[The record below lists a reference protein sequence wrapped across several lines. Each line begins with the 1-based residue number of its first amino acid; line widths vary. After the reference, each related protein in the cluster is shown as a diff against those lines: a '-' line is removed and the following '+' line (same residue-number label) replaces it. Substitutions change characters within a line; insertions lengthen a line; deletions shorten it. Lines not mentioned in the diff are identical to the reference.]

1 MTVKYQLIEK
11 RMAMCNEGYFR
22 KRMAE
27 HDEETARS
35 LLQNGASVGS
45 VRKSISIL
53 STDILKELNEEFPVT
68 VK

>member
-1 MTVKYQLIEK
+1 
-11 RMAMCNEGYFR
+11 
-22 KRMAE
+22 MAE

-35 LLQNGASVGS
+35 FLQNGASVGS